1 MMNWIKRLLT
11 NEKIIEQTKIEKVI
25 VYKTDPNNEWFEF
38 DKIKPPH
45 EVVLAACYTYDCG
58 WIMDT
63 AWWNEKDQVWM
74 VTGAVKTTEAHLP
87 YTHWRKLPPYPDN
100 K

>member
-38 DKIKPPH
+38 DKIKPP
-45 EVVLAACYTYDCG
+45 
-58 WIMDT
+58 
-63 AWWNEKDQVWM
+63 K
-74 VTGAVKTTEAHLP
+74 
-87 YTHWRKLPPYPDN
+87 RPYPESG
-100 K
+100 KPI